1 MHIDSYKFGEIVVDG
16 KRYSADVMIYPDK
29 VKKWWRKEGHKVYVE
44 DIKEAVAEKPDV
56 LVVGSGDP
64 GLMKVLPKT
73 KKYLEKRGIELIVE
87 PTEKAVQVFNQLCLK
102 KKVIAGLHLTC

>member
-1 MHIDSYKFGEIVVDG
+1 MRIDSYNFGEIVIDG
-16 KRYSADVMIYPDK
+16 KRYCADVMIYPDK

-56 LVVGSGDP
+56 LIIGAGVP
-64 GLMKVLPKT
+64 GLMKVLPET

-87 PTEKAVQVFNQLCLK
+87 PTNQAVQVFNRLCLK